1 MVLPLPFE
9 VAARRDRP
17 RTEREM
23 DELFCPKCRLQQP
36 VEHHW
41 CVACGEALP
50 SHLIAASA
58 QKVARFFAGI
68 KVGDDDPEDGYLRV
82 SCYNRNNTIESAE
95 GSVSMPTNHVR
106 VSMWVDSQ
114 ARCVMS
120 LPSSEAR
127 EMATFILEQVAAES
141 TASSV

>member
-1 MVLPLPFE
+1 
-9 VAARRDRP
+9 
-17 RTEREM
+17 M

-50 SHLIAASA
+50 SHLIAERAG
-58 QKVARFFAGI
+58 KVARFFAGI
-68 KVGDDDPEDGYLRV
+68 RVGEEDPENGYLRV
-82 SCYNRNNTIESAE
+82 SCYRGSSTIESYE
-95 GSVSMPTNHVR
+95 GSVSMPSSHVR

-120 LPSSEAR
+120 LPASEAR
-127 EMATFILEQVAAES
+127 EMASFILEQVAVREPSGA
-141 TASSV
+141 

>member
-1 MVLPLPFE
+1 
-9 VAARRDRP
+9 
-17 RTEREM
+17 M

-36 VEHHW
+36 VEHDW

-50 SHLIAASA
+50 SHLIADSSH
-58 QKVARFFAGI
+58 KVARFFAGI

-82 SCYNRNNTIESAE
+82 SCYKRDHRIESPE
-95 GSVSMPTNHVR
+95 GSVSMPGSHVR
-106 VSMWVDSQ
+106 VSMWVNNE

-127 EMATFILEQVAAES
+127 EMATFLLAQVATNS
-141 TASSV
+141 PASRQDAFEA